1 MNIYLSFPLWIF
13 QAGIAFIDIHFPLD
27 KAVYLKEEGA
37 ADGGLF
43 LLLFLQVLPIAAV
56 SYAIACAFAG
66 DSYAAVLRFCPFLQA
81 GLAAAM
87 LVPLAVL
94 AANPRQAPY

>member
-1 MNIYLSFPLWIF
+1 M
-13 QAGIAFIDIHFPLD
+13 
-27 KAVYLKEEGA
+27 KEEGA

-66 DSYAAVLRFCPFLQA
+66 ASYAAVLRFCPFLQA

-94 AANPRQAPY
+94 AAAITLTVALRIKRLNRRFDINLTR